1 LTEFNRRD
9 ALLAAITACGA
20 AAEVLL
26 ARFREEGD
34 TTLERSF
41 KPDGG
46 IVTNA
51 DIAADEA
58 IKEALGSFDVTGRV
72 ESEESTSGDEDSE
85 LRWVVDPLCGT
96 APYAA
101 GLGTWGVNVALM
113 AGTTPLL
120 GAISLPTM
128 RETLTCVSGRGVSR
142 NGKPWT
148 PEPPVGKLSEQ
159 LVDLEIN
166 GPELAARM
174 MSDGSLSW
182 VRGVDHTTTFAS
194 MAYPLSQLCLG
205 RLAGVELGVD
215 DLVSTAE
222 LASGHRNQA
231 LAAFLKSFG
240 NLSHSVEEVLELYV
254 SHCAVSMSCV
264 ELARAGLFLA
274 KQGVVPDTGER
285 ILDASQTKRL
295 NALMLTC
302 GTYDA
307 VGDFAYRVGLP
318 GKSGVGGGILAILP
332 GVLAVCVWSPGL
344 GPSGNS
350 LAGTLALELLTT
362 KLGRSIF

>member
-1 LTEFNRRD
+1 MTEFNRRD

-26 ARFREEGD
+26 ARFRDEGG

-58 IKEALGSFDVTGRV
+58 ISEALGLFDVTGRV
-72 ESEESTSGDEDSE
+72 ESEESTSGADDSE

-113 AGTTPLL
+113 ARATPLL
-120 GAISLPTM
+120 GAITVPTM

-142 NGKPWT
+142 NGKPWS

-174 MSDGSLSW
+174 MSDGSLGW

-205 RLAGVELGVD
+205 RLAGV
-215 DLVSTAE
+215 VSYE
-222 LASGHRNQA
+222 VGSVH
-231 LAAFLKSFG
+231 LAA
-240 NLSHSVEEVLELYV
+240 
-254 SHCAVSMSCV
+254 
-264 ELARAGLFLA
+264 
-274 KQGVVPDTGER
+274 GV
-285 ILDASQTKRL
+285 A
-295 NALMLTC
+295 
-302 GTYDA
+302 
-307 VGDFAYRVGLP
+307 
-318 GKSGVGGGILAILP
+318 
-332 GVLAVCVWSPGL
+332 
-344 GPSGNS
+344 
-350 LAGTLALELLTT
+350 LALELGLKVTDGEG
-362 KLGRSIF
+362 KPLDWSVEESWPVMVAAWPEAHSGLLELMQ